1 MYDVQCSVVLR
12 KYVSIFGRR
21 PQPTPRRGVPPVVDW
36 FIINIASN
44 GVIVGVP
51 ECFVLSVK
59 KCFDI
64 EIFAGTNSINLRWL
78 QRRRRRWGKVKDRKM
93 SGSSHGAMRR
103 HFGEMSVG
111 NAIQHWN
118 TVVKYSLKI
127 QLNNTQQRGEM
138 CVGNAIQPRFNPEI
152 WPCCKRGRLQMRE
165 RLVSCFS
172 NKAKVCALCPLR
184 GWAGRGGWLLVEG
197 TLRKRMRTVDRS
209 EGWPLINRVFRLRAH
224 TACYDPI
231 PDTKHSS
238 PSVHTP
244 RPGERGDRLIGVK

>member
-1 MYDVQCSVVLR
+1 MCSVVWCWMFEEIR
-12 KYVSIFGRR
+12 FHIWSKA
-21 PQPTPRRGVPPVVDW
+21 PTYPSSRSPTCHRLIHHKHR
-36 FIINIASN
+36 FQRCHHR
-44 GVIVGVP
+44 
-51 ECFVLSVK
+51 CFVLSVK

-64 EIFAGTNSINLRWL
+64 ETFAGTNSINLRWL

-118 TVVKYSLKI
+118 TVVKYSLEI

-172 NKAKVCALCPLR
+172 NKAKVCSLCPL
-184 GWAGRGGWLLVEG
+184 E
-197 TLRKRMRTVDRS
+197 
-209 EGWPLINRVFRLRAH
+209 E
-224 TACYDPI
+224 
-231 PDTKHSS
+231 
-238 PSVHTP
+238 
-244 RPGERGDRLIGVK
+244 